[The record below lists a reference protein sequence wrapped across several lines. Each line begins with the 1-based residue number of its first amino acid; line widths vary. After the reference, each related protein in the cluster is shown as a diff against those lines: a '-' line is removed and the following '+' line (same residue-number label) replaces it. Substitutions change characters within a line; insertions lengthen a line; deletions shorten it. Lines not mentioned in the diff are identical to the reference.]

1 MLCHFLFL
9 PKLTQYHVIANV
21 DSRPGWYNS

>member
-21 DSRPGWYNS
+21 DSGPG